1 MNILKISINL
11 MLLAALIVLASSCQ
25 KGDIGPQGP
34 PGDPSTTFEGFA
46 QGIKCGTCHDP
57 DQDTVYFLAGRDYQ
71 WSQSKHAIGGD
82 LERNGASCGGCH
94 TTEGFIQRMKGQTV
108 TEHLAPSPPGC
119 FACHSPH
126 ARGNFS
132 LRKDTPVTLRS
143 NIVGVAEAVF
153 DFGKGNLCAQCHQP
167 REMNPLMDAAA
178 AGDSLV
184 ITTTRW
190 YAHYGVQAQ
199 MLMGTGGFQFPG
211 YTYTGNSYHTNSTAI
226 KQEGCVIC
234 HMAEQSY
241 PPNGGT
247 GKGGGHTMNI
257 SYEWDGA
264 EYQLLTGCKSAGCHV
279 SIASTDYA
287 GVSTTPVGGQT
298 AIEHNLDTLLLLLG
312 RKGWMDTVPTS
323 SSYGGIRLSGGKLI
337 IKPAVKA
344 GAIYN
349 YFFIEHDL
357 SEGVHNTRYALELL
371 RSSIAEMRKP

>member
-1 MNILKISINL
+1 MS
-11 MLLAALIVLASSCQ
+11 
-25 KGDIGPQGP
+25 
-34 PGDPSTTFEGFA
+34 
-46 QGIKCGTCHDP
+46 
-57 DQDTVYFLAGRDYQ
+57 
-71 WSQSKHAIGGD
+71 
-82 LERNGASCGGCH
+82 
-94 TTEGFIQRMKGQTV
+94 
-108 TEHLAPSPPGC
+108 
-119 FACHSPH
+119 
-126 ARGNFS
+126 
-132 LRKDTPVTLRS
+132 
-143 NIVGVAEAVF
+143 
-153 DFGKGNLCAQCHQP
+153 
-167 REMNPLMDAAA
+167 PLMDAAA

-257 SYEWDGA
+257 SYAWDGA

-279 SIASTDYA
+279 TIASTDYA